1 MNTIDLKYQIE
12 IMYDLALQAKADMYI
27 EHPVRLVQSV
37 KSIIGINPDNPSKKL
52 LSFCETYVGGFSKS
66 IKYKDSDDKSLSEVV
81 TFSDLELSL
90 KNKNFNESIKNVSQL
105 LKVSDS
111 KHILEFFVEFSLKY
125 NMQSFYCIWSVYKMM
140 LFLRGKDILQNIIF
154 CIDLIIADDDSIYV
168 ENNSDQIYNLAS
180 FKYDKNSI
188 EQMWIYYSVINETL
202 VRSENITKYIYNNSV
217 EKFSKQAQSQTPNVL
232 KEQKMLGR
240 EWISSY
246 LENIDCKLLDVKL
259 VLILEA
265 CRASL
270 KASSGKYDE
279 IIWDRLNIYLNEYR

>member
-154 CIDLIIADDDSIYV
+154 CIDLIIKDDESIYV

-217 EKFSKQAQSQTPNVL
+217 EKFSKQTQSQTPNVL

-270 KASSGKYDE
+270 KASSGKYDD

>member
-217 EKFSKQAQSQTPNVL
+217 EKFSKQTQSQTPNVL